1 MVMLYGILQSH
12 SVYLQVSFI
21 NILFIKRRAI
31 FLCFFWDCDKANM
44 EEQQQQLFNYK
55 SQENFQIGEIAENS
69 VKKKII
75 RKFISGQYFHDNQ

>member
-1 MVMLYGILQSH
+1 
-12 SVYLQVSFI
+12 
-21 NILFIKRRAI
+21 
-31 FLCFFWDCDKANM
+31 M

-55 SQENFQIGEIAENS
+55 SQEKSQIGEIAENS